1 MLIATLGHINERA
14 CARWL
19 DHAPGDPERDW
30 MAALFGESLADPF
43 TLQTIEE
50 LLDSVG

>member
-19 DHAPGDPERDW
+19 AHAPEDPERDR
-30 MAALFGESLADPF
+30 MAALFAETVENPLTRSVIA
-43 TLQTIEE
+43 E
-50 LLDSVG
+50 LLDAVS